1 MWCMWNFSSTC
12 QSQWPCFVF
21 FSSNFADYGC
31 MLEVQDVQYFPDGRS
46 VVDAVGGRRFR
57 VLSRSTRE
65 GYNTAVVKFLR
76 DEHVFPEE
84 QQGIFFVFLNC
95 VYKFPPLHAISLEI
109 FFIIY
114 LNVSWIRNF
123 IYYVLLSVQCFN
135 LMRYIPKL
143 IVSLNYMLLYNVYMY
158 MCIILI
164 FPFCLNYKQKS

>member
-1 MWCMWNFSSTC
+1 
-12 QSQWPCFVF
+12 
-21 FSSNFADYGC
+21 

-84 QQGIFFVFLNC
+84 QQGILFFFLNC
-95 VYKFPPLHAISLEI
+95 VYTFSPLHAISLEI

-114 LNVSWIRNF
+114 LNMYLELEIVFIMFCYLYSVST
-123 IYYVLLSVQCFN
+123 LCA
-135 LMRYIPKL
+135 
-143 IVSLNYMLLYNVYMY
+143 
-158 MCIILI
+158 I
-164 FPFCLNYKQKS
+164 FQN